1 MKPQVLVF
9 IDWYKPHFKAGGPVR
24 SMVNMVEQLRDE
36 VDLHIVT
43 GDRDYTA
50 TKADPQL
57 VADRWTTQDL
67 GEQVWYASPA
77 GRSVERWKALLR
89 ERKWDAVYIN
99 GMWSRWSS
107 LLPLWLLRGGA
118 QRRIVAVRG
127 MLAPGVMVQKSLL
140 KRLVILSLRTAGCF
154 KGVEFQ
160 ATSAEE
166 VEDVLRWIG
175 PRAKVHLVPNLGR
188 KISGGPPCTIVKKPG
203 ELRLVSVGRIA
214 PEKNTLFAIERLRAL
229 TGDVRFDLYGTVY
242 DEGYWQQCQ
251 RAIVQLPPHVRV
263 QWQGELAPDQV
274 PVVLAK
280 AHATFMPSLGE
291 NFGHSMLESLSA
303 GRPLLISDRTP
314 WRDLERQHAGWD
326 LAVEHP
332 ETFLTVLERLLS
344 MDDTAYQE
352 WSKGAWELAVRWH
365 EQGDALQRNRRLFIE

>member
-24 SMVNMVEQLRDE
+24 SMVNLVEHLGSE

-50 TKADPQL
+50 SDANAQL
-57 VADRWTTQDL
+57 VVDRWTTQDL

-77 GRSVERWKALLR
+77 GRSMQRWKTLLR
-89 ERKWDAVYIN
+89 ERQWDAVYIN

-107 LLPLWLLRGGA
+107 LLPLWLLRGSTL
-118 QRRIVAVRG
+118 RRIVAVRG

-140 KRLVILSLRTAGCF
+140 KRLVILALRATGCF

-166 VEDVLRWIG
+166 VEDVQRWIG
-175 PRAKVHLVPNLGR
+175 PRTKVHLVPNLGR
-188 KISGGPPCTIVKKPG
+188 RISDGPRPPIVKKPG

-242 DEGYWQQCQ
+242 DEEYWQQCQ
-251 RAIVQLPPHVRV
+251 RAIAQLPPHVRV
-263 QWQGELAPDQV
+263 QWQGELSPDQV
-274 PVVLAK
+274 PVVLAA
-280 AHATFMPSLGE
+280 AHVTFMPSLGE
-291 NFGHSMLESLSA
+291 NFGHSMLESLSV

-314 WRDLERQHAGWD
+314 WKDLERQHAGWD
-326 LAVEHP
+326 LPLERP
-332 ETFLTVLERLLS
+332 ESFRSVLERLLS
-344 MDDTAYQE
+344 MDDTAYQD
-352 WSKGAWELAVRWH
+352 WSQGALELAVRWH
-365 EQGDALQRNRRLFIE
+365 AQGDALQRTRRLFTP